1 MNHIFPALYV
11 SPGYRPIPSEAYVN
25 AFSICRELLR
35 IRGSSGSRTLNGY
48 VRPRIAVS
56 TEESWGLTDFKNRPL
71 CSSHKCLAIAVC
83 RFLVSFDHALDR
95 SSYPSVE
102 AFITLYLIST
112 VSVAFVCE

>member
-1 MNHIFPALYV
+1 MNHGFPPWYV

-56 TEESWGLTDFKNRPL
+56 MEESWGLTDFRNRPL
-71 CSSHKCLAIAVC
+71 CSSHKCLTIAVC
-83 RFLVSFDHALDR
+83 RFLLSVDHAR
-95 SSYPSVE
+95 SEERRVGKE
-102 AFITLYLIST
+102 
-112 VSVAFVCE
+112 C

>member
-1 MNHIFPALYV
+1 MNHGFPPWYV

-56 TEESWGLTDFKNRPL
+56 MEESWGLTDFKNRLL
-71 CSSHKCLAIAVC
+71 CSSHKCWVIAVC
-83 RFLVSFDHALDR
+83 RLLL
-95 SSYPSVE
+95 SVE
-102 AFITLYLIST
+102 RVADRCLYPL
-112 VSVAFVCE
+112 VE